1 VFLHFAIIIIDHYG
15 NNEFVIMKNVQ
26 FSVKPWKKIFYF
38 ESDKQKKLGAEL
50 VLKFC
55 N

>member
-1 VFLHFAIIIIDHYG
+1 MLGEATE
-15 NNEFVIMKNVQ
+15 N
-26 FSVKPWKKIFYF
+26 IFYF
-38 ESDKQKKLGAEL
+38 ESDKQKELGAEL